1 MMKVR
6 PRSGMICVSV
16 HMPRHIKDDLSKV
29 AEEEARTLSRQLR
42 KLAEDFLA
50 ERSADAA

>member
-6 PRSGMICVSV
+6 TRNGTVCVSV
-16 HMPRHIKDDLSKV
+16 HLPRRIKDDLSKV